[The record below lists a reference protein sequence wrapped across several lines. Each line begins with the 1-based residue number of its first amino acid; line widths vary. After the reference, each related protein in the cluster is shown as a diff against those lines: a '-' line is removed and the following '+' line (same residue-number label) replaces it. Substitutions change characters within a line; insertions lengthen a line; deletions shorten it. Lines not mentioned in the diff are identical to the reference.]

1 MSRTTTDTV
10 ISRLPRPDRRPRI
23 VEVTEGRDTR
33 PAEEIL
39 LQAGALQ
46 NAIFNS
52 VNFSKIATDAKGVI
66 QIFNVGAERMLGYTA
81 EEVRNKVTPADISD
95 PLELIRRATALSLEL
110 DTTILPG
117 FEALV
122 FKASRGI
129 EDVYELTY
137 IRKDG
142 SRLPASVSVTAL
154 RDSFEVIIG
163 YLLIGTEIKAGA
175 LQSAIF
181 NSANFSSI
189 ATDAKGVI
197 QIFNVGAERMLGYAA
212 AEVMNKI
219 TPADLSDPDELI
231 LRAKTLSVELETA
244 ITPGFEALV
253 FKAAHGIED
262 IYELTYVRKDGTRL
276 PAVVSVTALR
286 DGQGAIIGYL
296 LIGTDNTARKLVE
309 AEQKKA
315 EQRLRDQ
322 QFYTRSLIESN
333 IDALMTTDP
342 KGIITDVNR
351 QMEALTNCTRDEL
364 IGAPFKDFFTDP
376 DRAEAGIQRALREKS
391 VTDFELTA
399 RASGGHTTVVSY
411 NATTFY
417 DRSRMLQ
424 GVFASARDITR
435 IKEAE
440 DTRELL
446 LARLTESNTEL
457 ERFAYVASHDMQEP
471 LRMVVN
477 FSQIVG
483 RDYADKLDD
492 EGKGYLKMIGDSAAR
507 MRDMVHD
514 LLEYARLGHESFKF
528 TRVHVA
534 AELGHVL
541 ENLSALIHDT
551 GAIITCDA
559 LPEIRGNAVQVM
571 RLLQNLIA
579 NAIKF
584 QPPDQVPVVHIGVSE
599 NDGQPLFYV
608 RDNGLGVAPA
618 FLNEIFEP
626 FRRLHTWK
634 AIKGTGLGLAVGKKI
649 IENHGG
655 RIWAVSPP
663 GAGTTFFFT
672 LPGEAS

>member
-1 MSRTTTDTV
+1 MTDTMTP
-10 ISRLPRPDRRPRI
+10 RHRRPDRRPRI
-23 VEVTEGRDTR
+23 ADVAGGKDTR
-33 PAEEIL
+33 RAEDIL

-52 VNFSKIATDAKGVI
+52 VNFSKIATDANGVI

-81 EEVRNKVTPADISD
+81 EEVKNKITPADISD
-95 PLELIRRATALSLEL
+95 PLELVGRATALSLEL

-154 RDSFEVIIG
+154 RDSSEAIIG

-212 AEVMNKI
+212 AEVINKI

-231 LRAKTLSVELETA
+231 LRAKTLSVEQETT

-286 DGQGAIIGYL
+286 DGQDAIIGYL
-296 LIGTDNTARKLVE
+296 LIGTDNTARKSVE
-309 AEQKKA
+309 AEQMKA

-333 IDALMTTDP
+333 IDALIATDP
-342 KGIITDVNR
+342 RGIITDVNK

-376 DRAEAGIQRALREKS
+376 ERAEVGIQRALREKS

-399 RASGGHTTVVSY
+399 CARDGRKTVVSY

-417 DRSRMLQ
+417 DRSRTLQ

-440 DTRELL
+440 GTRELL
-446 LARLTESNTEL
+446 LAQLTESNTEL

-471 LRMVVN
+471 LRMVIN
-477 FSQIVG
+477 FSQVVA

-492 EGKGYLKMIGDSAAR
+492 DGKGYLKMIGDSAAR
-507 MRDMVHD
+507 MRDMVRD
-514 LLEYARLGHESFKF
+514 LLEYARLGHEGFKF
-528 TRVHVA
+528 TEVDVA
-534 AELGHVL
+534 VELGHVL
-541 ENLSALIHDT
+541 ENLSSLIDDA
-551 GAIITCDA
+551 GAVVTSDD
-559 LPEIRGNAVQVM
+559 LPKMRGNAVQVM

-584 QPPDQVPVVHIGVSE
+584 QPPDRVPVIHIGVSE
-599 NDGQPLFYV
+599 SDGQRVFYV
-608 RDNGLGVAPA
+608 RDNGVGIEPA
-618 FLNEIFEP
+618 FINEIFEP

-634 AIKGTGLGLAVGKKI
+634 SIKGTGLGLAVCKKI
-649 IENHGG
+649 VENHGG

-663 GAGTTFFFT
+663 GVGTTFFFT
-672 LPGEAS
+672 LPGVGEPS